1 MQLSPYHVSRS
12 KQKRICP
19 QCLERSLRVRPAG
32 DSPNVAL
39 DYCDCGYR
47 QVVEAPKSTWVEPP
61 GMACGER
68 QRLVDGL
75 NDGLRRKRKADPP
88 GRIIQVDFKG
98 LA

>member
-12 KQKRICP
+12 KRKRICP
-19 QCLERSLRVRPAG
+19 QCLKRSLRVKPAG

-47 QVVEAPKSTWVEPP
+47 QVVEAPKSAWVEPP
-61 GMACGER
+61 DVPSGER
-68 QRLVDGL
+68 QRLVDEL
-75 NDGLRRKRKADPP
+75 NGGLRGRQKAEPH

-98 LA
+98 RS